1 MLRSCFNTFV
11 SLFLLSAAGT
21 LSFGCAKSVPDLV
34 IEEGAQQ
41 AASAPQI
48 VWQSGVVLETMDA
61 ADYTYVRVD
70 LNGEEIW
77 AAAPRVE
84 VAVGDRV
91 TIPPGAPMQNFH
103 SSSMD
108 RTFELIYFVGEI
120 LPDGAQPAVGEMPPG
135 HPPIGGDVGSA
146 EVVDVFEKAE
156 GGYTIAEIHGQKSE
170 LAGREVAVRGRVVK
184 VNRGILGANWLH
196 IQDGSG
202 DAAGGTNDLTVT
214 TQALASVGDT
224 VVAVGMLETDKD
236 FGAGYRYDVIIT
248 GARVAVE

>member
-11 SLFLLSAAGT
+11 SLFLVSAAGT

-41 AASAPQI
+41 SGSAPT
-48 VWQSGVVLETMDA
+48 VVGRSGVVLETMDA

-70 LNGEEIW
+70 LDGEEIW

-91 TIPPGAPMQNFH
+91 TIPPGAPMQDFH
-103 SSSMD
+103 SASMD
-108 RTFELIYFVGEI
+108 RTFELIYFVGQI
-120 LPDGAQPAVGEMPPG
+120 LPEGAQLAADQMPPG
-135 HPPIGGDVGSA
+135 HPPIGA
-146 EVVDVFEKAE
+146 EGNVAEAVAAVDKAE
-156 GGYTIAEIHGQKSE
+156 GAFTIAEIHAQYSE
-170 LAGREVAVRGRVVK
+170 LAGREVTVRGTVVK

-202 DAAGGTNDLTVT
+202 DAANGTNDLTVT
-214 TQALASVGDT
+214 TQALASVGET
-224 VVAVGMLETDKD
+224 VVVVGMLETDKD
-236 FGAGYRYDVIIT
+236 FGAGYRYNVIVT
-248 GARVAVE
+248 GARVSVD